1 MGSCVNY
8 LTCLEFSVLCK
19 HAAHINTMFTNKIIT
34 LIIYYSYLIK
44 KKSDILSNNLRT
56 LSVFLMDDKQNDKK
70 LKLRKVEKC
79 TALKPAFD
87 FFSCGKRIELLLP
100 L

>member
-1 MGSCVNY
+1 
-8 LTCLEFSVLCK
+8 
-19 HAAHINTMFTNKIIT
+19 
-34 LIIYYSYLIK
+34 
-44 KKSDILSNNLRT
+44 
-56 LSVFLMDDKQNDKK
+56 MDDKQNDKK